1 MKRVS
6 ANSWRS
12 LMKRIGHPS
21 TTYFRRNYVRRG
33 THEFERFLATGAI
46 ERAREVRSGMEA
58 EILVQIAH
66 VLLKI
71 SLKELL
77 AALGLPRSKVE
88 RKIRTGARLSAD
100 ESVRAARA
108 LIVFEQASDV
118 FDDDGLGADWLW
130 RPNLELGSN
139 RPLNMLDTKKG
150 FDRVRDLLLR
160 LELAKSCRHSS
171 LNGVAASCPSAMFIR
186 RVNRRRSWSLTC
198 TRFSIRGN
206 PSKTAGLAAWSMI
219 VLRWSPARYW
229 LGSFPLS

>member
-1 MKRVS
+1 
-6 ANSWRS
+6 
-12 LMKRIGHPS
+12 MKRIRHPS

-160 LELAKSCRHSS
+160 LEF
-171 LNGVAASCPSAMFIR
+171 GIDV
-186 RVNRRRSWSLTC
+186 
-198 TRFSIRGN
+198 
-206 PSKTAGLAAWSMI
+206 
-219 VLRWSPARYW
+219 
-229 LGSFPLS
+229 